1 MIDKVKKYLLRHN
14 EINFYKKN
22 ESGSE
27 YYRVGN
33 SIIRVSDH
41 VATSRNDPD
50 TLNIVVSGDNFVVM
64 FGNKIINVNDYD
76 EFKKFLKYHIQ
87 MCDCFKDL
95 INKGL
100 GRTSK
105 SPETLIVQK
114 TFKTDNPFKELTKS
128 ELRALPIDKVMPY
141 IHPELHNF
149 DLSGLTAKQI
159 LGLSSMVSHG
169 KLASKEAIQKNI
181 DCMLSQK

>member
-14 EINFYKKN
+14 QINIYKKN

-27 YYRVGN
+27 YFRVGN

-50 TLNIVVSGDNFVVM
+50 TLNIVVCGDNFIVM
-64 FGNKIINVNDYD
+64 FGNKIINVNDYNA
-76 EFKKFLKYHIQ
+76 FKSFLKYHIQ
-87 MCDCFKDL
+87 MCDYFKDL

-105 SPETLIVQK
+105 DYVSKPSK
-114 TFKTDNPFKELTKS
+114 KNYSS
-128 ELRALPIDKVMPY
+128 EDCLPY
-141 IHPELHNF
+141 IIYKDERIDISNLTEAQRASTHSMHKHNCF
-149 DLSGLTAKQI
+149 PRRESLIKHLQHYDPT
-159 LGLSSMVSHG
+159 
-169 KLASKEAIQKNI
+169 IQ
-181 DCMLSQK
+181 